1 MTFTWFWVI
10 SDGFGCSRQVLHAL
24 GWFWVF
30 FAGFGCSHP
39 DLGVL
44 TWFWVFLP
52 GFQCSWTVL
61 GVLGWFWVFSA
72 GFQCSRP
79 VLGVLALFSVS
90 LDGFGC
96 YQLVLGVFGWLS
108 AIYTFWVF
116 SAGFFSTWL
125 VCFWS
130 DIDDVTSEPPNN
142 HQCHLPQTLLMGGW
156 ELRYKLATREHHTKP
171 NLSNQTKEI
180 VLSSSCSTW
189 PVQCQSTFRI
199 SKSSSGSR
207 DIS

>member
-1 MTFTWFWVI
+1 MTIANFWMVWENFLDRFCMLSAGFGFSLLVLGVLI
-10 SDGFGCSRQVLHAL
+10 QIWVFSPGFGCSRLVFSAL
-24 GWFWVF
+24 GR
-30 FAGFGCSHP
+30 
-39 DLGVL
+39 
-44 TWFWVFLP
+44 
-52 GFQCSWTVL
+52 
-61 GVLGWFWVFSA
+61 FWVFSA

-79 VLGVLALFSVS
+79 VLGVLTWFSVS

-130 DIDDVTSEPPNN
+130 DNDDVTSEPPNN
-142 HQCHLPQTLLMGGW
+142 HRCHLPQTLLMGGW

-171 NLSNQTKEI
+171 NLPNQTEEI
-180 VLSSSCSTW
+180 CTIQFL
-189 PVQCQSTFRI
+189 
-199 SKSSSGSR
+199 
-207 DIS
+207 